1 MTRGYVARAAASAER
16 DTGGRTRL
24 TRLRS
29 DGPLALRET
38 AEALY
43 LVGAAAG
50 PLGGDD
56 FALALEIG
64 PGARLAVRSVATT
77 LALPGKGESRMA
89 VRARVSAGGHLD
101 FAPEPTVAA
110 AGCHHRSAAAIELAE
125 GATLRWYEELILGRH
140 LELPGKHTS
149 RFDVTLG
156 GVPILR
162 HELRLDDPAVFG
174 SRAVIGDAKAVG
186 SVLLVAPGLSREPY
200 AAASDGLAVLPLAGP
215 GVLITAVAGNSATL
229 RHRLAQGEELA
240 GSGTS
245 RNAMNAGAS
254 SSSA

>member
-1 MTRGYVARAAASAER
+1 MSRGYVARAAASVER
-16 DTGGRTRL
+16 DVGGRTRL

-56 FALALEIG
+56 FELALEIG
-64 PGARLAVRSVATT
+64 PDARLAIRSVATT
-77 LALPGKGESRMA
+77 LALPGDSESRMT
-89 VRARVSAGGHLD
+89 VRATVAAGGHLD

-110 AGCHHRSAAAIELAE
+110 AGCHHRSTAAIDLAE

-149 RFDVTLG
+149 RFDVTRD
-156 GVPILR
+156 GVPLLR

-174 SRAVIGDAKAVG
+174 SRSVVGDAKAIG
-186 SVLLVAPGLSREPY
+186 SVLLVAPDLSREPHT
-200 AAASDGLAVLPLAGP
+200 AEGLAVLPLAGS
-215 GVLITAVAGNSATL
+215 GVLIAAAAGNSAVL
-229 RHRLAQGEELA
+229 RRRLAQGEELA

-245 RNAMNAGAS
+245 LNAMNAGAS
-254 SSSA
+254 SNSA